1 MKSSDELPNTYILAD
16 FFYNSGFCALQ
27 RYIYM
32 DHYWNMIWMPGEM
45 IMLLH
50 EQKKSFLHIEIYFIS
65 ADSWS
70 IYKILQQ
77 YHWKELLQRNVLKL
91 LENKNVNWQPKNI
104 YKYIM

>member
-1 MKSSDELPNTYILAD
+1 
-16 FFYNSGFCALQ
+16 
-27 RYIYM
+27 
-32 DHYWNMIWMPGEM
+32 MIWVPGEV
-45 IMLLH
+45 LH
-50 EQKKSFLHIEIYFIS
+50 DQKKVFLHTEIYLTS

-77 YHWKELLQRNVLKL
+77 PNWKEQLERNILKL

>member
-1 MKSSDELPNTYILAD
+1 MERSDELPNTYILAD
-16 FFYNSGFCALQ
+16 FFITQDSVHCRDTSTCITTG
-27 RYIYM
+27 
-32 DHYWNMIWMPGEM
+32 IWVPGEM

-77 YHWKELLQRNVLKL
+77 YHWKEQLQRNVLKL